1 MNGPIVHFIS
11 KKVNNKLCESQTGDI
26 KISQQDSLDD
36 LKCDCKSYFSTVI
49 VLPLLINFTIL
60 HILTDLHFL
69 QSGAD
74 VYICALLKASHGVE
88 GTPWLRVTHQRQNI
102 KVKHSIKATAHQ
114 DAQSGPYPCRDVPE
128 MMVTGPHMS
137 PSFCR
142 AKFLIRHR
150 IRVLLPTLGGPTTTI
165 TIGGGS
171 RGVRSTR
178 GIWCFFIFMSW
189 DLKEKKVHGKSIW
202 AVLKLTTSPV
212 IPTFD

>member
-1 MNGPIVHFIS
+1 MIWS
-11 KKVNNKLCESQTGDI
+11 
-26 KISQQDSLDD
+26 
-36 LKCDCKSYFSTVI
+36 VI
-49 VLPLLINFTIL
+49 VRATSPQSLYYPCWSTLLYYIFSQIYTFSKVEQMFTSVL
-60 HILTDLHFL
+60 SSKPATLVPAGQTHGF
-69 QSGAD
+69 
-74 VYICALLKASHGVE
+74 GVE
-88 GTPWLRVTHQRQNI
+88 GTLWLRVTHQRQNI
-102 KVKHSIKATAHQ
+102 KVKHSIKATVHQ
-114 DAQSGPYPCRDVPE
+114 GAQSGPNPCRDLPE

-189 DLKEKKVHGKSIW
+189 DLQEKKVHGKSIW
-202 AVLKLTTSPV
+202 AVRKLTTSPV